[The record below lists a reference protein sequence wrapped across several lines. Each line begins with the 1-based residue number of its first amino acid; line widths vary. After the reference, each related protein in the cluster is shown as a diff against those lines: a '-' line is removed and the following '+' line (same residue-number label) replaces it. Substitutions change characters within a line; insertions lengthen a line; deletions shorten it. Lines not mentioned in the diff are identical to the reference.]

1 VKVIVV
7 IGTRPEAIK
16 MAPIVQELARHPD
29 QIQTVVCV
37 TGQHREMLDQVL
49 RTFSIEPD
57 YDLNLMQSGQTLP
70 GLTARLITALDE
82 VFDREQPD
90 WVLVQ
95 GDTTTVMAASLVA
108 FYRQIKIGH
117 VEAGLRSGDKAQPF
131 PEEMNRRISD
141 LLADL
146 YFAPTEQSRDA
157 LLAERVPSAQIVVTG
172 NTVIDAL
179 LETAGRIADRPLNG
193 SFAALDGRNVLLVT
207 AHRRENFGTPF
218 LQVCNALRRIA
229 LDFADTLQIVY
240 PVHYNPNV
248 RGPAYERLGDLS
260 NITLVDP
267 VDYETM
273 VQLLSRADLVLTDSG
288 GLQEEAP
295 SLHKPVL
302 ILRDVTERQE
312 VVALGAALLVGTDE
326 DRIVREVT
334 RLLLDRE
341 SYQRMAAVPNPY
353 GDGQASRRIVQAIL
367 DSSGQARLA
376 AHERAA

>member
-1 VKVIVV
+1 
-7 IGTRPEAIK
+7 
-16 MAPIVQELARHPD
+16 MAPIVQELARHPAE
-29 QIQTVVCV
+29 IQTVVCV

-57 YDLNLMQSGQTLP
+57 YDLHLMLSGQTLP

-82 VFDREQPD
+82 VFVREQPD

-157 LLAERVPSAQIVVTG
+157 LLAERVPPTRIVVTG

-179 LETAGRIADRPLNG
+179 LATAGRIADRPLSR
-193 SFAALDGRNVLLVT
+193 SFAALDGRSVLLVT
-207 AHRRENFGTPF
+207 AHRRENFGAPF
-218 LQVCNALRRIA
+218 LQICNALRRIA
-229 LDFADTLQIVY
+229 LDFADTLQIIY

-341 SYQRMAAVPNPY
+341 TYRRMSAVPNPY
-353 GDGQASRRIVQAIL
+353 GDGRASRRIVQAIL
-367 DSSGQARLA
+367 DTSGHARQESLD
-376 AHERAA
+376 RAA

>member
-1 VKVIVV
+1 
-7 IGTRPEAIK
+7 

-29 QIQTVVCV
+29 QIQAVVCV

-57 YDLNLMQSGQTLP
+57 YDLNLMQAGQTLP
-70 GLTARLITALDE
+70 GLTARLITALDD
-82 VFDREQPD
+82 VFAREQPD

-95 GDTTTVMAASLVA
+95 GDTTTVMAASIVA

-117 VEAGLRSGDKAQPF
+117 VEAGLRSGDKLQPF

-146 YFAPTEQSRDA
+146 YFAPTAQSRDA
-157 LLAERVPSAQIVVTG
+157 LLAERVPSAQIIVTG

-179 LETAGRIADRPLNG
+179 LDTAGRIADRPLHG
-193 SFAALDGRNVLLVT
+193 PFAGLDGRSVLLVT
-207 AHRRENFGTPF
+207 AHRRENFGAPF

-248 RGPAYERLGDLS
+248 RGPAYERLGDLP

-312 VVALGAALLVGTDE
+312 VVDLGAALLVGTDE
-326 DRIVREVT
+326 ERIVGEVT
-334 RLLLDRE
+334 RLLRDRE

-353 GDGQASRRIVQAIL
+353 GDGRASHRIVQAIL
-367 DSSGQARLA
+367 GAGGQASA
-376 AHERAA
+376 AERAA